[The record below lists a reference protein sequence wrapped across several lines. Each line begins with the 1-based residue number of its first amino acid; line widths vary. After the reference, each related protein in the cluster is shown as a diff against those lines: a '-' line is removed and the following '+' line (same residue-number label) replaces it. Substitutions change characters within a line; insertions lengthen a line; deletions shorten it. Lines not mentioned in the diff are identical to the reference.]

1 MTGTSM
7 MGKLTKRQRKFHGN
21 GNFSKMYS
29 ISKTLLLLLLLITI
43 RCATRRQKLRKLSLW
58 MNASQAVLMTLE
70 KEHLKDHQGSMMTI
84 MTLFVLSLIFQIEMF
99 IINMLI
105 CRRHPVPPPRL
116 DSYHISGSR
125 DRGPSSL
132 NSRSGSGR
140 RVRCAQSRDGNDDD
154 VHKNIKCFR
163 SGSGSEIFDRLP
175 DSGSNVYHQDCR
187 QLVYNTHSWM
197 IFSLLFNC
205 ME

>member
-1 MTGTSM
+1 
-7 MGKLTKRQRKFHGN
+7 
-21 GNFSKMYS
+21 
-29 ISKTLLLLLLLITI
+29 
-43 RCATRRQKLRKLSLW
+43 
-58 MNASQAVLMTLE
+58 
-70 KEHLKDHQGSMMTI
+70 
-84 MTLFVLSLIFQIEMF
+84 
-99 IINMLI
+99 MLI

-140 RVRCAQSRDGNDDD
+140 RVRCAQSRDSNDD
-154 VHKNIKCFR
+154 VHKNIKRFR

-197 IFSLLFNC
+197 IFSLDIHVYYPSGLHGDELDSPGSEDSDVYSQIDSLDRHPPVLLSSWIYARVIRNYHLDDEDSYVELLDWQLVGTVHTSC
-205 ME
+205 G